1 MEFYIFPPDTV
12 FIKKIDSECVSVK
25 VLTKLLDFKID
36 FKNVKTR
43 EEYESDELCLYWI
56 IHVSRGSA
64 VVMSITTNI
73 FFFRESVFKVNK
85 T

>member
-43 EEYESDELCLYWI
+43 EEYESDELCLY
-56 IHVSRGSA
+56 
-64 VVMSITTNI
+64 
-73 FFFRESVFKVNK
+73 
-85 T
+85 

>member
-1 MEFYIFPPDTV
+1 MQVKKPSVFSLSEDLLARWNSIFFPPYAV

-43 EEYESDELCLYWI
+43 EKYESDELCLY
-56 IHVSRGSA
+56 
-64 VVMSITTNI
+64 
-73 FFFRESVFKVNK
+73 
-85 T
+85 

>member
-1 MEFYIFPPDTV
+1 MFYSITPDTV

-43 EEYESDELCLYWI
+43 EEHESDELCLY
-56 IHVSRGSA
+56 
-64 VVMSITTNI
+64 
-73 FFFRESVFKVNK
+73 
-85 T
+85 